1 MFWSVGLRQQRILY
15 FEQPSPCADSWFCC
29 VFKALGW
36 AKFTLRLQVPW
47 LSSQVFK
54 NLLTRHLWRLLHTT
68 LHFYSQHLQMVW
80 GFLLVQS
87 VEIWEMPAH
96 APHEMPCVPSRLEGN
111 PSIVSIYPFR
121 PRHDAK
127 HRKSMRAATADRSA
141 SVFFPQSLVQT
152 RRLGLCYGSWL
163 WIFKQRKRIY
173 FPLFFFVLLLQ
184 QFSFHSAHALLLFI
198 CYDVLEHVA
207 I

>member
-36 AKFTLRLQVPW
+36 AKFTLRL
-47 LSSQVFK
+47 
-54 NLLTRHLWRLLHTT
+54 
-68 LHFYSQHLQMVW
+68 
-80 GFLLVQS
+80 QS

-152 RRLGLCYGSWL
+152 RRLGFCYGSWL